1 MRGNYN
7 KLKTTFE
14 TTGLYSLL
22 LGINYVCAEF
32 KENPYTILTQD
43 ACLLLTKRHSLES
56 QAGIILY
63 MFVLLVFYW
72 QKLAIYDDKKIYF
85 TL

>member
-63 MFVLLVFYW
+63 MFVLLGFF
-72 QKLAIYDDKKIYF
+72 LAKASN
-85 TL
+85 L